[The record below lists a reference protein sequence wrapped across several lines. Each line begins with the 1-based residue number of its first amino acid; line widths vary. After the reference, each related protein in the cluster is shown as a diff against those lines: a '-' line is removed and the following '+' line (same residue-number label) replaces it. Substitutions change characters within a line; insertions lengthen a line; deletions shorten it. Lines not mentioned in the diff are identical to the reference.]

1 MLIKT
6 MESGLNVG
14 VIGYGYWGPNLVRNF
29 TSLEGIRVKT
39 VSDLNQKRLNA
50 LSDIY
55 PTIAFTTNYKEIID
69 DPEIDAIII
78 ATPVSSHY
86 QLAKEA
92 LLAKKH
98 CFVEKPLCD
107 TSDKARDLIK
117 IAKENDVHLFV
128 DYTFLFTG
136 AVQKMKEIVQSG
148 QLGDILYFD
157 SVRINLGLFQHDV
170 NVVWDL
176 APHDLSIMDYLIDR
190 PPKSVSA
197 IGACHVG
204 NGLENV
210 AYVSVIYDDNLVAHF
225 HVNWLAPVKMRQ
237 IILGGSDKMVI
248 YDEMAAEKVKIY
260 DKGISMP
267 MNEPGDI
274 PMNVNYRM
282 GDMVA
287 PKLSD
292 TEALK
297 TECKYILKC
306 IKTGE
311 KPINDGDAGLRIV
324 KIIEAAI
331 LSMKNNGTAID
342 LV

>member
-1 MLIKT
+1 MSDQNLK
-6 MESGLNVG
+6 VG

-29 TSLEGIRVKT
+29 TSLQGITVKM
-39 VSDLNQKRLNA
+39 VSDLNEQRLRT
-50 LSDIY
+50 LSSMY
-55 PTIAFTTNYKEIID
+55 PSMAFTTNYKEIIE
-69 DPEIDAIII
+69 DPEIQAVII

-86 QLAKEA
+86 PLAKEA
-92 LLAKKH
+92 LLAGKH

-107 TSDKARDLIK
+107 TSEKAQELID
-117 IAKENDVHLFV
+117 IAEKKKVHLFV

-136 AVQKMKEIVQSG
+136 AVQKMKEIVDSG
-148 QLGDILYFD
+148 ELGDVLYFD

-190 PPKSVSA
+190 PAKAVSA

-237 IILGGSDKMVI
+237 IILGGSDKMII

-260 DKGISMP
+260 DKGITMP
-267 MNEPGDI
+267 EEQQPEI
-274 PMNVNYRM
+274 PVPSKFNYRM

-297 TECKYILKC
+297 TECEYILKC

-311 KPINDGDAGLRIV
+311 KPINDGYAGLRIV
-324 KIIEAAI
+324 KIIEAAQQ
-331 LSMKNNGTAID
+331 SMKQNGAAIP
-342 LV
+342 LK